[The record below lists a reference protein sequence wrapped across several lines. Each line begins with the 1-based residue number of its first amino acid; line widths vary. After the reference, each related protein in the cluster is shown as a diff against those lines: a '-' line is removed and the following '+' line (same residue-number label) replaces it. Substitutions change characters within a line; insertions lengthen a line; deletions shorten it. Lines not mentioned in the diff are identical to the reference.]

1 VDSRVGLPKGTVLD
15 GSYRIARIVGAG
27 GFGIT
32 YEAED
37 INLNTTVALKEYF
50 PFDFGDRDSTM
61 SVRPKSERHL
71 ATFEW
76 GRSNFLSEARTLARF
91 EHPSIV
97 RVTRV
102 FEANATAYMV
112 MRFERGQSFESWLTS
127 LGRPPT
133 QEELDRIADFLL
145 DALELMHA
153 ANFLHRDIAPD
164 NVIIRPDGSPVLLDF
179 GSARRAVAERSRLL
193 TGIVKAGF
201 SPHEQYASDSRLQG
215 PWSDLY
221 ALGGTFYKAVTGR
234 APEEATLRAIDDH
247 MPPAA
252 RSAAGDYRPGFLR
265 AIDAC
270 LRVIPSARP
279 QSVAQLRRMML
290 VEKRET
296 TRPLTAFSGVL
307 ANRLQ
312 NLQRSWQPRV
322 QGVTLN
328 KSLGIATAAL
338 VALGGGIAV
347 VAYANMQSGGHDT
360 PDSEVQRLL
369 AQAEL
374 RQKNKKL
381 ASLEEVK
388 RRSEEARLAE
398 EKRAAEERARQ
409 EEAKRQAEAAARKK
423 AEKEALAKRQEEERI
438 AAAQRAA
445 EERARQEEAKRQ
457 TEAAARKKAEEE
469 ALAKRQEEERI
480 AAAQRAAEERARQE
494 EAKRLAEA
502 AAKKKAEEEA
512 LAKRQEEEHIAA
524 AKRAAEER
532 ARQEEAKRQA
542 EAAAKKKAEEAA
554 LAKRQEEERI
564 AAAAKRAA
572 EERGRQEEAKR
583 QAEAAAKKK
592 AEEAALAKRQ
602 EEERIAASAK
612 RAAEERAR
620 QEEAKRQAEAAA
632 TKKAEEAALA
642 KRQEEE
648 RIAAEAKRAAEE
660 RARQEEAKR
669 QAEAA
674 AKKKAE
680 DEALAKRQDEERIA
694 ATKRAA
700 EEQARQEEGKRQAEA
715 TNAKGGDESTRV
727 AVVTLNA
734 EERATFVKRVQRA
747 LKHSECYD
755 GAINGNSDETQKGL
769 DRYLSQARHKG
780 KEAPA
785 RIEVA
790 KATAADFDTWLRD
803 ADDLKGRICRLEK
816 PAHER
821 SSDRPARERSP
832 ERSARER
839 SPDRSAR
846 ARQPSYSS
854 GRGGGGGG
862 GGGAPIQGVR

>member
-252 RSAAGDYRPGFLR
+252 RSAVGDYRPGFLR

-290 VEKRET
+290 VEKREA
-296 TRPLTAFSGVL
+296 TRPMTAYSGVL

-322 QGVTLN
+322 QRVTLN

-388 RRSEEARLAE
+388 RRSEEARLTE

-409 EEAKRQAEAAARKK
+409 EEAKRQAE
-423 AEKEALAKRQEEERI
+423 
-438 AAAQRAA
+438 
-445 EERARQEEAKRQ
+445 
-457 TEAAARKKAEEE
+457 T
-469 ALAKRQEEERI
+469 
-480 AAAQRAAEERARQE
+480 
-494 EAKRLAEA
+494 

-512 LAKRQEEEHIAA
+512 LAKRQEEERIAA

-554 LAKRQEEERI
+554 LAKRQEEEQIAATKRAAEERARQEEAKRQAEAAAKKKAEEEALAKRQEEERI

-572 EERGRQEEAKR
+572 EERARQEEAKR

-592 AEEAALAKRQ
+592 AEEAALTKRQ
-602 EEERIAASAK
+602 EEERIAAA
-612 RAAEERAR
+612 
-620 QEEAKRQAEAAA
+620 
-632 TKKAEEAALA
+632 
-642 KRQEEE
+642 
-648 RIAAEAKRAAEE
+648 AKRAAEE

-694 ATKRAA
+694 AAKRAG
-700 EEQARQEEGKRQAEA
+700 EEQARQEETKRQAEA
-715 TNAKGGDESTRV
+715 ANAKGGDESTRV
-727 AVVTLNA
+727 AVATLNA
-734 EERATFVKRVQRA
+734 EERATFVKRVQRL

-769 DRYLSQARHKG
+769 DHYLSQARHKG

-790 KATAADFDTWLRD
+790 KATAADFDTWLRE

-821 SSDRPARERSP
+821 SSDRPSRERSP